1 MNSSLPCLVI
11 GFLIGLVPAFVLL
24 FRNSKSGGVL
34 DVLRERLASRDARI
48 MELEKEGITAS
59 ERLLALQGALGTE
72 SVARSA
78 AESRSSRIPGL
89 EQQVEELRREKS
101 QLQAERE
108 RLQTALDK
116 DQESAQEKIRLLT
129 DAKDALGAQFKV
141 LADEILQAKV
151 TQFSEQN
158 KAIAER
164 NETSLGNLLDP
175 LRTQLGDFRKKIEDV
190 YIEEGKDRVELKKQV
205 EMLADLNRTISEEAR
220 NLTTALKGSN
230 KTQGNYGELVLER
243 VLESSGLRKGE
254 EYHVQVSHSR
264 EDGSRVQPDVIIH
277 LPEGRRLVVDSK
289 ISLDAYQIGVTAEDA
304 GARET
309 AIKAHIASVQNHIK
323 GLSVKNYQQLYGIQS
338 LDFVIMFIPLEPAFM
353 MAVAHEKDLFMDAW
367 SRNVLLVS
375 PSTLLFVVR
384 TVAHLWRQEAQ
395 TRNAQEIAERGA
407 ELYDKLAGFVK
418 DFEGLGGRLKQA
430 QEEYDDAR
438 GKLSTGRGNVIRQA
452 EILKELGVKPTKSL
466 PAKLV
471 EQARE
476 ELPRLGPQEGG

>member
-1 MNSSLPCLVI
+1 
-11 GFLIGLVPAFVLL
+11 
-24 FRNSKSGGVL
+24 
-34 DVLRERLASRDARI
+34 
-48 MELEKEGITAS
+48 
-59 ERLLALQGALGTE
+59 
-72 SVARSA
+72 
-78 AESRSSRIPGL
+78 
-89 EQQVEELRREKS
+89 
-101 QLQAERE
+101 
-108 RLQTALDK
+108 
-116 DQESAQEKIRLLT
+116 
-129 DAKDALGAQFKV
+129 

-353 MAVAHEKDLFMDAW
+353 MAVAQEKDLFMDAW